1 MNRADRRRQGASG
14 KTGDQSVRAWLDQGR
29 AHQQAGR
36 LTEAEDA
43 YRHALELAPH
53 DAESCHL
60 LGLVSYRL
68 NRLAESLRYLHAA
81 VERQPSLP
89 VYWFNLGVVSQK
101 AGRSPDAVSAYEK
114 AIALRPQESVYH
126 HNFAVTVYLFRRDA
140 TNYFQIPEQQVF
152 DKAMVLYNRALELD
166 PDNFPL
172 ATDLAQT
179 YYGIRPP
186 RVQDAFEAWNRA
198 LKLARDDI
206 EREGVYLHL
215 ARWHRTAGD
224 VEAARRELNR
234 VTNGMYNVTKT
245 NILKSLASPKRTNSA
260 PAAVS
265 PLP

>member
-1 MNRADRRRQGASG
+1 MNRADRRRQGASR

-60 LGLVSYRL
+60 LGLVTYRL

-114 AIALRPQESVYH
+114 AIALNP
-126 HNFAVTVYLFRRDA
+126 RRSEEH
-140 TNYFQIPEQQVF
+140 TS
-152 DKAMVLYNRALELD
+152 EL
-166 PDNFPL
+166 
-172 ATDLAQT
+172 QS
-179 YYGIRPP
+179 R
-186 RVQDAFEAWNRA
+186 
-198 LKLARDDI
+198 
-206 EREGVYLHL
+206 LHL
-215 ARWHRTAGD
+215 VCRLLL
-224 VEAARRELNR
+224 EKKN
-234 VTNGMYNVTKT
+234 N
-245 NILKSLASPKRTNSA
+245 
-260 PAAVS
+260 
-265 PLP
+265 